1 MIHLMKIQNDYKII
15 KVQQRNL
22 RMMADF
28 FGQFKILSEADAEWK
43 QAEGKDG
50 NILHQISLM
59 DTVENEQGL
68 SENRQP
74 LFSTFF
80 YRRYPIRPLN
90 RE

>member
-1 MIHLMKIQNDYKII
+1 MILMDIMMPEMNGYETTTAI
-15 KVQQRNL
+15 RNL
-22 RMMADF
+22 PDRPD
-28 FGQFKILSEADAEWK
+28 
-43 QAEGKDG
+43 GKDG